1 MILFLFALFA
11 CEQERTMITTKD
23 GTKILLDKAAERPSY
38 CYAKKNTAVPSCWT
52 SYDWE
57 VYCERV
63 QCKRRTSK

>member
-23 GTKILLDKAAERPSY
+23 GSKILLDKAAERPAY
-38 CYAKKNTAVPSCWT
+38 CYSKHNKARPSCWT
-52 SYDWE
+52 EHDWE

-63 QCKRRTSK
+63 SCKWAFSK